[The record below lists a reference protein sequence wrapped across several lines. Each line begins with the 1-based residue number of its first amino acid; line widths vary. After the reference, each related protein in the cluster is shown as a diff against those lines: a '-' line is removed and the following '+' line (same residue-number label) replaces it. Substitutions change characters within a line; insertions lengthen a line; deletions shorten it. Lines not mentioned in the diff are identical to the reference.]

1 MRVLRRVS
9 LRAPPLSLLPP
20 LDLTMAIS
28 LDPLPPSAA
37 PATLLATLR
46 AFTAALETRRS
57 LQAELDSALS
67 SFLTSTPAPLFSGPD
82 ALAPAAEPA
91 TTGASACAS
100 EAVRPPSQDELN
112 EVLRIG
118 FGGLVELKEEVRLL
132 REAIETRWHRA
143 DLAGVLGRIE
153 EWESERIKAVRRLV
167 RSVSLLRAALA
178 STLSTMS
185 MWRSLMGPRESGLT
199 RRLLRRPSSE
209 TKCDGCR
216 LSNPSWN
223 SRPRSKRRMHCAC
236 RLLKL
241 RAAERRRRL
250 PS

>member
-1 MRVLRRVS
+1 
-9 LRAPPLSLLPP
+9 
-20 LDLTMAIS
+20 MAIS

-67 SFLTSTPAPLFSGPD
+67 SFLTSTPAPLSSGPD
-82 ALAPAAEPA
+82 ALVPAAEPA

-143 DLAGVLGRIE
+143 DLADVVGRIE
-153 EWESERIKAVRRLV
+153 EWESERIKATLERDQMRRLQTLQPELEFASSIEEKNAL
-167 RSVSLLRAALA
+167 RDSLARQIQEEVQEVHAEIAE
-178 STLSTMS
+178 LS
-185 MWRSLMGPRESGLT
+185 
-199 RRLLRRPSSE
+199 
-209 TKCDGCR
+209 
-216 LSNPSWN
+216 
-223 SRPRSKRRMHCAC
+223 
-236 RLLKL
+236 
-241 RAAERRRRL
+241 AAEAEAATETEPA
-250 PS
+250 PSVPGETQ